1 MFAGPRAAGT
11 WVGIQNSIGN
21 VAGITGPVI
30 CGIIIDRAG
39 YTGAFM
45 LTATITAF
53 GGLWWAFG
61 IPRIE
66 QIELG

>member
-1 MFAGPRAAGT
+1 
-11 WVGIQNSIGN
+11 
-21 VAGITGPVI
+21 VI